1 MGFGVIH
8 VYLCPSVVIKFVPLS
23 LSVRLFLAV
32 IAAVFGVAADAA
44 EAKFPTR
51 PIRWV
56 IPFASG
62 GGTDVVARPLA
73 IAMGE
78 VLGHGI
84 VYDNRG
90 GGGGMIAGEI
100 VARAAPD
107 GYTLLVGGPALMT
120 TNPHLYAKMPFDV
133 VKDFT
138 PITKFA
144 NVPNVLAA
152 HPSLPPR
159 NVQELIEYC
168 KANAGKVNWASSG
181 IGTGGHLA
189 IEQFQLRTN
198 TKVVHVAFKGA
209 GPALVSLIGGS
220 VQLLIAVP
228 GVFMQHIKG
237 GRVRAL
243 AVGSL
248 QRIPVLPEVPTLNE
262 SGLPGMESGSWYG
275 LIAPTGTPAVAIK
288 TLHAATVKVLK
299 MPEVASRLLADGV
312 IASGNTPE
320 QFAQEMRTESAMWA
334 RVIKAAGIKL
344 D

>member
-1 MGFGVIH
+1 MRT
-8 VYLCPSVVIKFVPLS
+8 LAALAALS
-23 LSVRLFLAV
+23 
-32 IAAVFGVAADAA
+32 IAIDISNAHAQTANY
-44 EAKFPTR
+44 PNR

-56 IPFASG
+56 IPFAPG
-62 GGTDVVARPLA
+62 GGTDVVARP
-73 IAMGE
+73 IALVMGE
-78 VLGHGI
+78 MLGYPI

-107 GYTLLVGGPALMT
+107 GYTLLVGGPAIMT

-133 VKDFT
+133 AKDFSA
-138 PITKFA
+138 ITKLA
-144 NVPNVLAA
+144 NAPNVLAA
-152 HPSLPPR
+152 HPSLPVR
-159 NVQELIEYC
+159 NVEELIAYC
-168 KANAGKVNWASSG
+168 KANSGKVNWASSG

-189 IEQFQLRTN
+189 IEQFQLRTK
-198 TKVVHVAFKGA
+198 TRAVHVAFKGA
-209 GPALVSLIGGS
+209 GPALVSLIGGN
-220 VQLLIAVP
+220 VQLLVAVP
-228 GVFMQHIKG
+228 GVFIQHIKG

-248 QRIPVLPEVPTLNE
+248 QRLPVLPDVPTLNE

-275 LIAPTGTPAVAIK
+275 LVAPAGTPAVAIK

-299 MPEVASRLLADGV
+299 MPEVAARLLADGA

-320 QFAQEMRTESAMWA
+320 QFASEIRNESATFA
-334 RVIKAAGIKL
+334 RVIKQAGIKL